1 MRPFSPFPG
10 LLHRGTAGGHSAPS
24 PACYTGEQQEA
35 IQPLPQPVTQGNSR
49 RPFSPFPSL
58 LHRGTAGGHS
68 APSPACYTGGQ
79 QEAIQP
85 LRYISGRLGLIYM
98 VVFYL
103 TFPSVSL
110 CSQWRARTLTSGYE
124 AMAWASQSKRS
135 LQDTESLNSA
145 MEELTDTL
153 NTRLD
158 LNADDGSSI
167 GSDSEINGAPA
178 YRQTDKYGFIG
189 GSQFTGESEEVST
202 EVLRQREMKWI
213 DMTKNWDKWIT
224 RKYKKVQLRCR
235 KGIPASVRAAG
246 WPTLCA
252 AYIKKQ
258 ENKGVYQRL
267 VQAPGDR
274 QWLDAIEKDLH
285 RQFPF
290 HEMFVS
296 REGNGQRDLC
306 NILKAYSVYKPEEG
320 YCQAQGPIAA
330 VLLMHMPAE
339 DAFWCLVQICELY
352 VPGYYS
358 QGLEAVQLDGQVLF
372 SLLRK
377 VSTVAYRHLKKHQV
391 DPLIYMTEWFMC
403 LFSRT
408 LPWATV
414 LRVWDMFF
422 CEGVKV
428 IFRVALVLLK
438 VSLGSSDKL
447 KDCQGLV
454 ETLEKLRSIPPRF
467 LQEDFIIHQVSEL
480 TITQRDIEQECSRQ
494 LKKWRKRKG
503 AAVGTANARVR
514 LYGARQVHDCRL
526 PAQAGPQPW
535 QEELAAARGLPA
547 IVISKPQ
554 EERPRK
560 EPQAGDLSRSKP
572 AARSRTFYVQR
583 RHKPPPVPTR
593 GISQNSVQETHRPKR
608 NSEPL
613 ISDTYF

>member
-1 MRPFSPFPG
+1 M
-10 LLHRGTAGGHSAPS
+10 
-24 PACYTGEQQEA
+24 
-35 IQPLPQPVTQGNSR
+35 
-49 RPFSPFPSL
+49 
-58 LHRGTAGGHS
+58 
-68 APSPACYTGGQ
+68 
-79 QEAIQP
+79 
-85 LRYISGRLGLIYM
+85 
-98 VVFYL
+98 
-103 TFPSVSL
+103 
-110 CSQWRARTLTSGYE
+110 AR
-124 AMAWASQSKRS
+124 ASQSRRG
-135 LQDTESLNSA
+135 LADNDSLNSA
-145 MEELTDTL
+145 VEELTDTL
-153 NTRLD
+153 SVRLD
-158 LNADDGSSI
+158 LNADDASSI

-189 GSQFTGESEEVST
+189 GSQFTGESEVIST

-213 DMTKNWDKWIT
+213 EMTKNWEKWVT
-224 RKYKKVQLRCR
+224 KKHKKVRLRCR
-235 KGIPASVRAAG
+235 KGIPASVRALG
-246 WPTLCA
+246 WPTLCDA
-252 AYIKKQ
+252 NVRKQ
-258 ENKGVYQRL
+258 ENRGLYQRL
-267 VQAPGDR
+267 VGAPADR

-306 NILKAYSVYKPEEG
+306 NILKAYTVYRPEEG

-330 VLLMHMPAE
+330 LLLMHMPAE

-377 VSTVAYRHLKKHQV
+377 VSLVAYRHLKKHQV

-414 LRVWDMFF
+414 LRVWDMFLS
-422 CEGVKV
+422 EGVKI

-454 ETLEKLRSIPPRF
+454 ETLEKLRNIPPRF

-480 TITQRDIEQECSRQ
+480 PVTQRDIEQECSRQ
-494 LKKWRKRKG
+494 LRKWRKRKG
-503 AAVGTANARVR
+503 VDAAASRPRTR
-514 LYGARQVHDCRL
+514 LYGARDVHTQRDKAR
-526 PAQAGPQPW
+526 PGTDPW
-535 QEELAAARGLPA
+535 
-547 IVISKPQ
+547 PQ
-554 EERPRK
+554 ELGVTVPGVPSIVVSAPQERGGAEPGTPRTLPP
-560 EPQAGDLSRSKP
+560 ETQAQMVRGKP
-572 AARSRTFYVQR
+572 AGRSRTFYVQR
-583 RHKPPPVPTR
+583 RHQPPPVPVR
-593 GISQNSVQETHRPKR
+593 GGVRNSDMETHPLKR